1 MSINGRTETAVE
13 IRPGVHRPDWSIV
26 TTPAARAALGGRTA
40 ARAGLLDM
48 WSHALEAAEDQVW
61 RTTLRLYGDSG
72 RPPRIDEIAERGNL
86 SEDRVRALLRKL
98 QLRDLVGLEPGTDA
112 IRYAYPFTQAETGH
126 LVWLKGKVLYAL
138 CAIDALGVGAMY
150 CTDATV
156 QSTCRMC
163 REMIR
168 VETGDGGRSLLSVSP
183 SDAIVWYDFAYGGD
197 AAASSC
203 CPAIAFFCSSKHLLG
218 WLDEQIPRRQ
228 GVSLAMDEALEV
240 GRAIFGPILR
250 EPSSE
255 NPAGNTGSAR
265 RQA

>member
-1 MSINGRTETAVE
+1 MSIKNRTETAVE

-48 WSHALEAAEDQVW
+48 WSHALEAAEDMVW
-61 RTTLRLYGDSG
+61 RMALRLYGDSG
-72 RPPRIDEIAERGNL
+72 RPPRIDEIAERANL

-98 QLRDLVGLEPGTDA
+98 QLRDLVGLEPGTDT

-126 LVWLKGKVLYAL
+126 LVWLKGKVFYAL

-150 CTDATV
+150 SADATV
-156 QSTCRMC
+156 QSTCRVC
-163 REMIR
+163 SEMIR
-168 VETGDGGRSLLSVSP
+168 VETSDEGRSLLSVSP
-183 SDAIVWYDFAYGGD
+183 SDAVVWYDFAYGED

-203 CPAIAFFCSSKHLLG
+203 CPTIAFFCSSAHLQG

-240 GRAIFGPILR
+240 GRAIFGPILQ

-255 NPAGNTGSAR
+255 KPAGHTASAR

>member
-1 MSINGRTETAVE
+1 MSISNRTETAVE
-13 IRPGVHRPDWSIV
+13 IRPGVYRPDWSV
-26 TTPAARAALGGRTA
+26 VMTPAARAALGGRSA

-48 WSHALEAAEDQVW
+48 WSHALDAAEDLVW
-61 RTTLRLYGDSG
+61 RTTLRLYGDKG
-72 RPPRIDEIAERGNL
+72 RPPRIDEIANGSGV

-98 QLRDLVGLEPGTDA
+98 QLRDLVGLEPGTNT

-126 LVWLKGKVLYAL
+126 LVWLRGKVLYAL
-138 CAIDALGVGAMY
+138 CAIDALGVGTMY
-150 CTDATV
+150 RTDVTV

-163 REMIR
+163 GEMVH
-168 VETGDGGRSLLSVSP
+168 VETSDEGRALLSMSP
-183 SDAIVWYDFAYGGD
+183 AEAVVWYDFAYDGD

-203 CPAIAFFCSSKHLLG
+203 CPTIAFFCSSEHLQR
-218 WLDEQIPRRQ
+218 WLDEQIPGRQ
-228 GVSLAMDEALEV
+228 GVTLAMDEALEV

-255 NPAGNTGSAR
+255 NQAGHAESPR